1 MTMKYTDGASGWRR
15 QKSWCHDCHCWHND
29 VSECPEIE
37 RQREAARQRQAR
49 YAEMGRVSSASERL
63 RGNVNEHQAAAE
75 RALSGG
81 SNDYWKVRVGAPV
94 SGGDAYTAECNDL
107 IEALQM
113 TYAEGNVFKAVWR
126 HALARRGIGK
136 QGNTQKYEAEK
147 AEFFAK
153 RLVEQAS

>member
-1 MTMKYTDGASGWRR
+1 MNTRKCQLCKKSALPRFPLCADCNYTRVMSDQYA
-15 QKSWCHDCHCWHND
+15 
-29 VSECPEIE
+29 V
-37 RQREAARQRQAR
+37 AAEFYDPDPKQVRA
-49 YAEMGRVSSASERL
+49 ASEAVVER
-63 RGNVNEHQAAAE
+63 VNAHQVANE
-75 RALSGG
+75 QPLSGG
-81 SNDYWKVRVGAPV
+81 SNDYWKVRVDAPV

-113 TYAEGNVFKAVWR
+113 TYAEGNVLKAVWR

-153 RLVEQAS
+153 RLVELTKG